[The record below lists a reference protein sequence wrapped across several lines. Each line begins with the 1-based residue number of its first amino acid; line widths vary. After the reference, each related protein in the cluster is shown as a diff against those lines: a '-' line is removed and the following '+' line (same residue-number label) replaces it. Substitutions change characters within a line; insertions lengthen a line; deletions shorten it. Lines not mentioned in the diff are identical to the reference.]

1 MTSAAQQWGVD
12 FARVREMLD
21 SLSGTGDEW
30 QASKLG
36 ESVEALSERLALM
49 ERRPVDFAVG
59 HGELARR
66 RAALDTLR
74 REVGTVRGSMGGGR
88 GGGAAAAGA
97 AGGSGGMSRLEQQRE
112 TMKEHDRMLAD
123 LGRGV
128 GRLKTQSVMIN
139 EETSLHVRLL
149 DDMEGDAERASS
161 GLLTEARHA
170 EKIRE
175 KSKTFNLY
183 VIILVLSIILAILVF
198 SGL

>member
-1 MTSAAQQWGVD
+1 
-12 FARVREMLD
+12 
-21 SLSGTGDEW
+21 
-30 QASKLG
+30 
-36 ESVEALSERLALM
+36 M

-59 HGELARR
+59 QGELARR

-74 REVGTVRGSMGGGR
+74 REVGAVRGSMGGGR

-161 GLLTEARHA
+161 GLRTEARHA